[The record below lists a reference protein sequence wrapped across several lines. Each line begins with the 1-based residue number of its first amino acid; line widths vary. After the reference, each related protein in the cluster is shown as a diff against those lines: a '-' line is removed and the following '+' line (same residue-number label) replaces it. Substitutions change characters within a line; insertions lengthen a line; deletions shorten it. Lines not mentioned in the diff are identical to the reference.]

1 MSASPFHSPALAEDD
16 ARSAR
21 SLARGFAVLCG
32 LTTALIVLGALVRAH
47 GAGLACP
54 DWPLCFGQV
63 FPEMDLKVGF
73 EWSHRLV
80 AGGIS
85 LVFLGLGIALVR
97 RPRVFRRARLLYG
110 MTAVLLICQVILGA
124 LTVWQL
130 LAEWTVTSHLITG
143 NAFNACLLLLALR
156 LRELSPGSVPV
167 AAARGRAGVTVAG
180 VLLLFQMILGGL
192 VSSSYAGLAC
202 PEWPTC
208 NGGAWFPSMGGS
220 VGLHLAHRMNGYAL
234 TATVLAVAFTT
245 FRMGPLGR
253 LMLLAAALVT
263 AQLCVGVANVLL
275 GLPVE
280 VTGLHS
286 ALAALL
292 VLTLVAALRE
302 SWRGDA
308 KGVVA

>member
-1 MSASPFHSPALAEDD
+1 MSARPLHSPALAEHD

-21 SLARGFAVLCG
+21 GLALGFALLCA
-32 LTTALIVLGALVRAH
+32 LTTGLIVLGALVRAH

-54 DWPLCFGQV
+54 DWPLCFGELL
-63 FPEMDLKVGF
+63 PEMDLKVGF

-80 AGGIS
+80 AGSVS
-85 LVFLGLGIALVR
+85 LIFLGLGIALLR
-97 RPRVFRRARLLYG
+97 RPELRRSAGRLYG
-110 MTAVLLICQVILGA
+110 VTGGLLLAQVILGA

-143 NAFNACLLLLALR
+143 NAFNAGLLLLALR
-156 LRELSPGSVPV
+156 LAENRAGPASLPTARE
-167 AAARGRAGVTVAG
+167 RAGVTIVG
-180 VLLLFQMILGGL
+180 VLLALQMVLGGL
-192 VSSSYAGLAC
+192 VASGYAGLAC

-208 NGGAWFPSMGGS
+208 NGGVWFPSLGGS
-220 VGLHLAHRMNGYAL
+220 VGLHLAHRMTGYAL
-234 TATVLAVAFTT
+234 AGGILGVAVMTGAS
-245 FRMGPLGR
+245 GR
-253 LMLLAAALVT
+253 LGQLMWVAAALVA

-302 SWRGDA
+302 SWRGSA
-308 KGVVA
+308 EGAIA